1 MHSLPTTLRRRVL
14 GVVLAVAASAPA
26 VLGAQQGTW
35 ALTNARIETVTKGVI
50 EKGTILVRDGLIIA
64 VGAEVMI
71 PADARVVDYAKRTI
85 TPALIDLTSSLGLSA
100 APAGGGGGGGG
111 GRGAAGGPSAA
122 SAGAEK
128 FNGFDPNRSVTE
140 EVKVSAADTR
150 AAREGG
156 VAVALV
162 APSRGA
168 LRGMSVLVPMR
179 DSANG
184 FDAVKVNVAQ
194 HFGFSGGGG
203 GFGGG
208 GGANA
213 AGERLPGTI
222 MGVIAYQRQA
232 LYDARRY
239 GLIVDRWKAD
249 PTGIA
254 RPANDPELESLV
266 AAARGQMPIFYDTP
280 QENDIRRAVKMAKE
294 FDLKLTLTGVTEGFK
309 AVDALAGHNVVISTN
324 FPQPSAVTGWSYRNA
339 MRQSPGDSAAA
350 DKEARKAIEGNAATL
365 HKAGVKFALAS
376 GGSRAADF
384 VTNIRKAVAAG
395 LPADVALQA
404 VTIRAAELA
413 GMGKALGS
421 IEVGKIANFVVTENG
436 NIISDSARVRAVFVD
451 GVKYDVASQ
460 APAPAAGGR
469 GGRGGPGGTPGA
481 TPAANATQ
489 IAGTW
494 RMTIDSPQGVQSV
507 SATFTQNGS
516 SFSGKISGLP
526 TGDAE
531 ISNGRVDGN
540 RASWSLALSFG
551 AQSFNLDFNGDIT
564 GNRMTGSVALGPMG
578 NAPFTGEKTP

>member
-1 MHSLPTTLRRRVL
+1 MHSLPTTLRRGLLRV
-14 GVVLAVAASAPA
+14 GLAVAASAPA

-64 VGAEVMI
+64 VGADVMI
-71 PADARVVDYAKRTI
+71 PADARVIDYAKRTI
-85 TPALIDLTSSLGLSA
+85 APALIDLTSSLGLSA
-100 APAGGGGGGGG
+100 APAGGGGGGGRG
-111 GRGAAGGPSAA
+111 GPGGPSAA

-140 EVKVSAADTR
+140 EVKISAADTR

-162 APSRGA
+162 APTRGA

-208 GGANA
+208 GVNA

-280 QENDIRRAVKMAKE
+280 QENDIRRAVKLAKE

-309 AVDALAGHNVVISTN
+309 AVDALAGHHVVVSTN
-324 FPQPSAVTGWSYRNA
+324 FPQPSTVTGWSYRNA

-350 DKEARKAIEGNAATL
+350 EKEARKAIEGNAATL

-469 GGRGGPGGTPGA
+469 GGRGGNPGGAPAAPGA
-481 TPAANATQ
+481 AQ

-494 RMTIDSPQGVQSV
+494 RMTIDSPQGAQSV
-507 SATFTQNGS
+507 SATFTQNGA
-516 SFSGKISGLP
+516 SFSGKVTGLP

-540 RASWSLALSFG
+540 KASWSLALSFG

-578 NAPFTGEKTP
+578 NAPFTGEKAP